1 MWEKLG
7 GNQYIEP
14 LHYQELKVTNR
25 KKAIPT
31 RKAAKSSIFDPKRY
45 NKTLQVNLLK
55 NFTMLTNYVE
65 I

>member
-25 KKAIPT
+25 KKQFLLERLQRALSLT
-31 RKAAKSSIFDPKRY
+31 QKDTTKRY
-45 NKTLQVNLLK
+45 K
-55 NFTMLTNYVE
+55 
-65 I
+65 